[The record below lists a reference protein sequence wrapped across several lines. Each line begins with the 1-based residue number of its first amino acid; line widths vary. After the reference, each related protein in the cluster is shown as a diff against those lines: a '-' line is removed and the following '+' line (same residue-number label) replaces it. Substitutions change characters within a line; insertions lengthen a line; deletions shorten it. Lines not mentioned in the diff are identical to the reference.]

1 MYSLTECATYQS
13 PIKDMD
19 VFSDIVCN
27 LPESYQGHGCILW
40 QSVQLTRVLSRTWM
54 YSLTE
59 CVTYQS
65 PIKDMDVFSDIV
77 CNLPESYQ
85 GHGCILWQ
93 SVQLTRVLLRTWMYS
108 LTECA
113 TYQSPIKDM
122 DVFSDR
128 VCNLPESYQGHG
140 CILWQSAQLTR
151 VLSRTWMYSLTECV
165 TYQSPI
171 KDMDVFSD
179 IVCNL
184 PESYQGHGCILWQRV

>member
-1 MYSLTECATYQS
+1 MWCTCSTSGTLREEKLEQPFSAKALAYEVVCRIIGQSVQLTRVLSRTWMYSLTECATYQS

-19 VFSDIVCN
+19 VFSDRGCN

-59 CVTYQS
+59 GVTYQ
-65 PIKDMDVFSDIV
+65 
-77 CNLPESYQ
+77 SYQ

-93 SVQLTRVLLRTWMYS
+93 SVQLTRVLSRTWMYS
-108 LTECA
+108 LTEGV

-140 CILWQSAQLTR
+140 CILWQS
-151 VLSRTWMYSLTECV
+151 V
-165 TYQSPI
+165 
-171 KDMDVFSD
+171 
-179 IVCNL
+179 
-184 PESYQGHGCILWQRV
+184 